1 MTHRVRGTARFLLTL
16 LLIYVAW
23 GIYDSN
29 FYQSIAQ
36 RRAQTAKASTED
48 IEIGIVT
55 ADDPGETFLTGVE
68 VGIAEINGLGIQP
81 PTGSARRLAPVYLSL
96 GKRTLEVE
104 DFGVKLTKFIAA
116 HPRMVAVLAGI
127 PSRLTNKTDV
137 ICESYGV
144 ALLLSSPRD
153 LRNNARNES
162 TIYLLPSMDVLDNQ
176 VNLELGLL
184 AAPQEPNSPIRVGVL
199 SDAEPSEGR
208 LTAHTYLQSLA
219 EMIQF
224 GKAGNLLHTA
234 MSQGEINGK
243 LTLGQLRAN
252 PFLQAGVT
260 SRVEDI
266 GVLVSQDRVRLPS
279 SLRLEEA
286 LAFLKVPRPDTD
298 LAFVHTYTP
307 KEPDYPDLFA
317 LVGQSRPHLL
327 IGLGNLRH
335 TPNLI
340 RELRRVQINTPV
352 VVFQTLSPEVFLDQ
366 FEQAAENTIVATTV
380 DPNDQTADF
389 LDFQRRFVARA
400 ATQHREGNAVDDMG
414 QAGYQSTLLLE
425 AAVEATG
432 STVPTSIVHS
442 IKFPVEELRFGGQVL
457 AFDTAGWPLQRKI
470 HLLRYTGGSF
480 QPLNH

>member
-1 MTHRVRGTARFLLTL
+1 MTHRVRGTARFLLAL
-16 LLIYVAW
+16 LLLYVAW

-36 RRAQTAKASTED
+36 RRAQHARTSTED

-68 VGIAEINGLGIQP
+68 VGIAEVNARGIKP
-81 PTGSARRLAPVYLSL
+81 PTGSSRRLAPIYLSL
-96 GKRTLEVE
+96 GKHTLEVE
-104 DFGVKLTKFIAA
+104 DFGVKLTRFIAA

-137 ICESYGV
+137 ICQSYGV

-153 LRNNARNES
+153 LRTNAENES

-176 VNLELGLL
+176 VNLNLALL
-184 AAPQEPNSPIRVGVL
+184 ASTPEPNSQIRVGVL
-199 SDAEPSEGR
+199 SDAEPSQGR

-224 GKAGNLLHTA
+224 GKAGNLLYTA
-234 MSQGEINGK
+234 MERGEINGK
-243 LTLGQLRAN
+243 LTLAQLRAN
-252 PFLQAGVT
+252 PFLQTGVT

-279 SLRLEEA
+279 NLRLEEA
-286 LAFLKVPRPDTD
+286 LTLLKVPRPETE
-298 LAFVHTYTP
+298 LVFVHTYTP
-307 KEPDYPDLFA
+307 SEPDYPSLFA
-317 LVGQSRPHLL
+317 SVGQQRPHLL
-327 IGLGNLRH
+327 VGLGNLRH
-335 TPNLI
+335 APNLI

-352 VVFQTLSPEVFLDQ
+352 VVFQTLSPELFFDQ
-366 FEQAAENTIVATTV
+366 FERAAENTIVASTV

-400 ATQHREGNAVDDMG
+400 GTQHREGNAVDDMG
-414 QAGYQSTLLLE
+414 QAGYESTLLLE
-425 AAVEATG
+425 AAVKATG

-442 IKFPVEELRFGGQVL
+442 IRFPVEELRFGGQVL
-457 AFDTAGWPLQRKI
+457 SFDKSGWPLQRKI